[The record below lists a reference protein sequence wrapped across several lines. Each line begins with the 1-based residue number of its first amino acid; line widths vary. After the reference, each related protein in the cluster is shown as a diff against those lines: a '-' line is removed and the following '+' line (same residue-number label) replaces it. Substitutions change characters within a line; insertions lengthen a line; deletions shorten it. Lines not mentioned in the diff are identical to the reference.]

1 MTMLTEN
8 KEVFVGRRQQMQI
21 AMELLAR
28 AIEGK
33 GATLFVSG
41 EIGIGKSKF
50 LDEIAA
56 RAVRQGAEMVVAKAS
71 CGAHAGIADAYL
83 PFKMILR
90 EIVLEN
96 EKDQGKGKTKPF
108 IKKALKVVYEL
119 APDIAG
125 FFFPPGT
132 VAVKGAMYLFSGFSI
147 QKKSTVVTGSL
158 DQEKIFDQYTNALKK
173 LSETSPLLIIVDDA
187 HWADD
192 ASLSLLFH
200 LARNTSSNRIFMV
213 VAYRPSSSE
222 SHEHHRQ
229 QVDDLVPD
237 LVRYGSHHIDLDWNK
252 HTAEGQKGAEEFVK
266 TYLSENYPN
275 NNFPDHFA
283 PSLIR
288 KSGGNPLF
296 VFELLSSL
304 EAEGTI
310 SQKDDCWFLGKDFR
324 AERDLPER
332 LDVIAQQRVAQL
344 TTELRSVLTCA
355 SIEGDEF
362 TAEVVA
368 KVKNLD
374 QGQILSLL
382 VDRLNKGHHLVDE
395 KGEKMLGGAKVLSL
409 FEFRHKLLRQHL
421 YQNLSGAEK
430 RMLHAKVGEC
440 LEVLYANRIDD
451 VAPILAEHFSQA
463 KAHSKAIY
471 YLVLSASNNAKAFAY
486 NDAIV
491 NYEKALELL
500 QMAQQPQGDQRLKI
514 LLELG
519 NLHELTGD
527 YAEATTYLEDSR
539 QLAEQLNDKT
549 SLGWAL
555 NSLADILREKG
566 EYEKA
571 ETLYKECASLAE
583 EVGDRGLILEISNDL
598 AELYQHMDE
607 SLFVDESLDGDI
619 AWEVSFKHA
628 DKVCKHAVLPE
639 DAENLRRAYNTMGNL
654 HMVHND
660 FDKAMRAYQH
670 SLDIANKY
678 KLKPVS
684 LNNIGEC
691 YRLQG
696 KLDDAK
702 DYYEQYLDWTQRA
715 HDRSGEATA
724 WNNLAIVELER
735 GRFDRCHECF
745 DRSLE
750 LSQKFGYTE
759 CAVESLIMKGRALIL
774 QSRLTDAVG
783 LFEEALRLNKLGAE
797 SGTAGEIL
805 FNVGK
810 LFFSKGER
818 SYAKWFLQQA
828 IAAQSAAPWMN
839 DANLLLDKC

>member
-1 MTMLTEN
+1 MLTEN
-8 KEVFVGRRQQMQI
+8 KEVFVGRKQQMEI
-21 AMELLAR
+21 AMELLAQ

-41 EIGIGKSKF
+41 EIGIGKTKF

-56 RAVRQGAEMVVAKAS
+56 RAVRQGAEIVVAKAS

-200 LARNTSSNRIFMV
+200 LARNTSSNKIFMV

-275 NNFPDHFA
+275 N
-283 PSLIR
+283 
-288 KSGGNPLF
+288 
-296 VFELLSSL
+296 
-304 EAEGTI
+304 
-310 SQKDDCWFLGKDFR
+310 
-324 AERDLPER
+324 
-332 LDVIAQQRVAQL
+332 VIAQQRVAQL

-654 HMVHND
+654 HMVHNH